1 MRKYIR
7 NIFLNNF
14 KSIFFMLLNSNSRY
28 FDIEKI
34 ELKFKKDCKLGK
46 KNTTF
51 STKVDEMITPYILR
65 SGEWEYFVIEYIKKI
80 LIGKNQKFVFIDVG
94 ANIGLTSKQLINQK
108 LKISKYFC
116 IEPEESNFELLKK
129 NLGNI
134 KKVVFYNLALTNKY
148 INRQKIYLN
157 KNNFGDYSLL
167 KKSTISKIVKCM
179 NINLF
184 FRKVE
189 KKYNINNVIYKSDT
203 QGLDEILIMSL
214 EKKYFNK
221 IKILILEISNFDFLG
236 KNLNAFLNLIT
247 NFKNI
252 EDENGDKI
260 DKNKLLSKIY
270 KKKGFNLF
278 LSRN

>member
-7 NIFLNNF
+7 YIYLNSF
-14 KSIFFMLLNSNSRY
+14 KNIFFMLLNSNSKY

-46 KNTTF
+46 KNTLIN
-51 STKVDEMITPYILR
+51 TKVDEIITPNILKN
-65 SGEWEYFVIEYIKKI
+65 GKWEFFVIEYIKKI
-80 LIGKNQKFVFIDVG
+80 ITSKNQKFIFIDIG
-94 ANIGLTSKQLINQK
+94 ANIGLISKQLINQK
-108 LKISKYFC
+108 LKINKFFC
-116 IEPEESNFELLKK
+116 IEPEKSNFGLLKI
-129 NLGNI
+129 NLSNI
-134 KKVVFYNLALTNKY
+134 KKVFFYNLALTSKY
-148 INRQKIYLN
+148 IDHQNIYIN

-167 KKSTISKIVKCM
+167 KKSKKSKIVKCM

-184 FRKVE
+184 FKKIE
-189 KKYNINNVIYKSDT
+189 KKYNINNIIYKSDT

-221 IKILILEISNFDFLG
+221 IKILILEISNFDFLE
-236 KNLNAFLNLIT
+236 KKLNNFLNLIE

-252 EDENGDKI
+252 EDGYGNKI
-260 DKNKLLSKIY
+260 DKNNLLSKLD
-270 KKKGFNLF
+270 KKKEFNLF

>member
-1 MRKYIR
+1 
-7 NIFLNNF
+7 
-14 KSIFFMLLNSNSRY
+14 
-28 FDIEKI
+28 
-34 ELKFKKDCKLGK
+34 
-46 KNTTF
+46 
-51 STKVDEMITPYILR
+51 
-65 SGEWEYFVIEYIKKI
+65 
-80 LIGKNQKFVFIDVG
+80 
-94 ANIGLTSKQLINQK
+94 
-108 LKISKYFC
+108 
-116 IEPEESNFELLKK
+116 
-129 NLGNI
+129 
-134 KKVVFYNLALTNKY
+134 
-148 INRQKIYLN
+148 
-157 KNNFGDYSLL
+157 
-167 KKSTISKIVKCM
+167 M

-260 DKNKLLSKIY
+260 GKNKLLSKIY